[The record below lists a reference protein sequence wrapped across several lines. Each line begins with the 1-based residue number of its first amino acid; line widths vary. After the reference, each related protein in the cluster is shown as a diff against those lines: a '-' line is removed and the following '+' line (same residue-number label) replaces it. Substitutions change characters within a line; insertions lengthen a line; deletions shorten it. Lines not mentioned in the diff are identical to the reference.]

1 MAKRK
6 KENTK
11 FYTIIVIV
19 IFLLIIV
26 LGLVLS
32 NNNKELEDVLNKEGY
47 TTEDESAFYKKI
59 VTNNTLDDYYNDI
72 TNSRDSEYEEYYFS
86 KESNDFIE
94 LKMSFQNNVTTSL
107 NITSDLKNLSTSYN
121 YELTYK
127 DAHLLLEG
135 NDSTDFTC
143 NIVLNEKV
151 NSDTINT
158 YCNMIKQEIETF
170 TDRRTNLLKN
180 KKIQEIVQKK

>member
-6 KENTK
+6 KKNTK
-11 FYTIIVIV
+11 LY
-19 IFLLIIV
+19 IFISILTLSIIIV
-26 LGLVLS
+26 LVLILYNS
-32 NNNKELEDVLNKEGY
+32 NKDLEDVLNKEGY
-47 TTEDESAFYKKI
+47 TTEDESAFYKKVI
-59 VTNNTLDDYYNDI
+59 TNNTLDDYYNDI
-72 TNSRDSEYEEYYFS
+72 ANSRDSEYEEYYFS

-94 LKMSFQNNVTTSL
+94 LKMSFQNKVTTSL
-107 NITSDLKNLSTSYN
+107 NITSDLKDLNTSYN

-135 NDSTDFTC
+135 NDNTDFTC
-143 NIVLNEKV
+143 NVVLNEKV

-158 YCNMIKQEIETF
+158 YCNMIKQEIKTF